1 MKVVL
6 ATRNPGKV
14 KEVEAFFKDLGI
26 GFLSL
31 NDIHGIPYIPE
42 DGETFRENALKKAR
56 VVADFTGEVVIADD
70 SGLEIDCLGGRPG
83 VYSSRYAGVWATDKE
98 NNIKVLKEME
108 GIPWEKRGASYRCAV
123 AIVGLDLEE
132 VVEGE
137 CRGVIAFEPKGEGGF
152 GYDPIFYLPEYGKT
166 MAELD
171 LQKKNLISHRAKA
184 LKVLRE
190 RLKTL
195 AKTAPLC

>member
-6 ATRNPGKV
+6 ATRNPGKTR
-14 KEVEAFFKDLGI
+14 EVEAFFKDLGI
-26 GFLSL
+26 GFVSL
-31 NDIHGIPYIPE
+31 NDIQGIPHIPE

-56 VVADFTGEVVIADD
+56 LVAGFTGEVVIADD
-70 SGLEIDCLGGRPG
+70 SGLEVDCLGGKPG

-98 NNIKVLKEME
+98 NNIKLLKEME
-108 GIPWEKRGASYRCAV
+108 GVPWEERGASYRCAV
-123 AIVGLDLEE
+123 AIVGRDLEE

-137 CRGVIAFEPKGEGGF
+137 CRGVIAFEAKGEGGF

-171 LQKKNLISHRAKA
+171 LQEKNLISHRAKA

>member
-1 MKVVL
+1 MKVIL
-6 ATRNPGKV
+6 ATRNPGKTR
-14 KEVEAFFKDLGI
+14 EVEAFFKDLGI
-26 GFLSL
+26 DFVSL
-31 NDIHGIPYIPE
+31 NDIQDIPHIPE
-42 DGETFRENALKKAR
+42 DGETFRENTLKKAR
-56 VVADFTGEVVIADD
+56 VVAGFTGEVVIADD
-70 SGLEIDCLGGRPG
+70 SGLEVDYLGGRPG
-83 VYSSRYAGVWATDKE
+83 VYSSRYAGVWATDEE
-98 NNIKVLKEME
+98 NNIKLLEEMK
-108 GIPWEKRGASYRCAV
+108 GVPWEERGASYRCAI
-123 AIVGLDLEE
+123 AIAGRGLEE

-171 LQKKNLISHRAKA
+171 LQEKNLISHRAKA
-184 LKVLRE
+184 LKGLRE

>member
-14 KEVEAFFKDLGI
+14 REVEAFFKDLGI

-31 NDIHGIPYIPE
+31 NDIQGIPYIPE

-83 VYSSRYAGVWATDKE
+83 VYSSRYAGVWATDRE

-108 GIPWEKRGASYRCAV
+108 GIPWEERGASYRCAV

-171 LQKKNLISHRAKA
+171 LQEKNLISHRAKA